1 MIPERG
7 CCVQTSLLKPVMGW
21 QSDTTTRPFCISELY
36 RLGFHLSFTRLFA
49 RDYNTLALPFLLSN
63 DLLNSV
69 KQEIYV
75 NVARLALRGR
85 TFTTLTNVVSFLTT
99 YNPFVDIFYLKC

>member
-1 MIPERG
+1 MG
-7 CCVQTSLLKPVMGW
+7 LK
-21 QSDTTTRPFCISELY
+21 F
-36 RLGFHLSFTRLFA
+36 F
-49 RDYNTLALPFLLSN
+49 DYDGLQPKITPPKHFSRQCNTLALPFLLSN

-85 TFTTLTNVVSFLTT
+85 TFTTLTNFESFLTT
-99 YNPFVDIFYLKC
+99 YNPFVEIFYPKRC

>member
-1 MIPERG
+1 MG
-7 CCVQTSLLKPVMGW
+7 LK
-21 QSDTTTRPFCISELY
+21 F
-36 RLGFHLSFTRLFA
+36 F
-49 RDYNTLALPFLLSN
+49 DYDGLQPKITPPKHFSRQCNTLALPFLLSN

-85 TFTTLTNVVSFLTT
+85 TFTTLTNFEFFFDHLQ
-99 YNPFVDIFYLKC
+99 PLR